1 MAMRSNR
8 RIVVGR
14 RCTDVDATLAAVG
27 AAMMK
32 FLSVLALGLIAF
44 GMIVG
49 CSAAN
54 SDVSADQIKQEDMNR
69 QKANEEAAKK
79 SGINMADQDR

>member
-1 MAMRSNR
+1 M
-8 RIVVGR
+8 
-14 RCTDVDATLAAVG
+14 DATLAAVG

-44 GMIVG
+44 DMIVG